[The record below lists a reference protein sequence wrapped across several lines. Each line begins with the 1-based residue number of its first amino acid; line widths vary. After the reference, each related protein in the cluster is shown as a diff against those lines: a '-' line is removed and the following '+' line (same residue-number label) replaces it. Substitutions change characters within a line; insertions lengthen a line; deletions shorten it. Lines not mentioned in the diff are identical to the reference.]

1 VRSEWLRTWKLGNG
15 ETRVSTPPM
24 LKRLSKAI
32 GFPGSKTAATDVM
45 TPRFDE

>member
-24 LKRLSKAI
+24 LKKAI
-32 GFPGSKTAATDVM
+32 GFPESKTAATDVM

>member
-1 VRSEWLRTWKLGNG
+1 
-15 ETRVSTPPM
+15 M